1 MLDPPGK
8 GKGHGTSLRTKARL
22 DGTVLAAPQKKV
34 DPALPQATVSGT
46 PVMPDTP
53 IRLSPSS
60 DNPGS
65 MTLTRTD
72 EAAAIFNGGYSCSQA
87 VCAAFAGDFDID
99 RDVAL
104 KLSCGLGGGMAHTG
118 NTCGAVTGA
127 LMVIGM
133 KYGRT
138 EIDDLRG
145 KEKTYAVANEFIT
158 EFLRRNH
165 SVNCTDLIGCN
176 LSDPKELAAAREKDL
191 FHTKCSFLV
200 RDAGEILEKIL

>member
-1 MLDPPGK
+1 MN
-8 GKGHGTSLRTKARL
+8 S
-22 DGTVLAAPQKKV
+22 AAPG
-34 DPALPQATVSGT
+34 GT
-46 PVMPDTP
+46 PPRR
-53 IRLSPSS
+53 IRDDKLIQKPPFPVFGLLRPHTLSVPN

-65 MTLTRTD
+65 MTLTRAD

-87 VCAAFAGDFDID
+87 VCAAFAEDFGID
-99 RDVAL
+99 RDTAL

-138 EIDDLRG
+138 EVDDLAA
-145 KEKTYAVANEFIT
+145 KEKTYAVANAFIT
-158 EFLRRNH
+158 EFLHRNH
-165 SVNCTDLIGCN
+165 SVNCTDLIGHN
-176 LSDPKELAAAREKDL
+176 LLDPKELAVAREKEL
-191 FHTKCSFLV
+191 FKTKCTRYV

>member
-1 MLDPPGK
+1 MN
-8 GKGHGTSLRTKARL
+8 S
-22 DGTVLAAPQKKV
+22 AAPRETPPWRIRDYKIIQKQPY
-34 DPALPQATVSGT
+34 PAFGLLRPHT
-46 PVMPDTP
+46 
-53 IRLSPSS
+53 LSVPN

-65 MTLTRTD
+65 MTLTRAD
-72 EAAAIFNGGYSCSQA
+72 EAAAIFKSGYSCSQA
-87 VCAAFAGDFDID
+87 VCAAFAEDFGID
-99 RDVAL
+99 RDTAL
-104 KLSCGLGGGMAHTG
+104 RLSCGLGGGMAHTG

-138 EIDDLRG
+138 EVDDLRG
-145 KEKTYAVANEFIT
+145 KEKTYAVANEFVT

-165 SVNCTDLIGCN
+165 TVNCTELIGCN

-191 FHTKCSFLV
+191 FHTKCSLLV